1 MKPKVNEDT
10 EPGHSA
16 NTLLGAGRSVDRNV
30 FNESLPPVKCL
41 LSSRIFVA
49 VEVQVEL
56 AVQRTTS
63 ERWKV
68 HRYCRGTE
76 MESPCCALSAGT
88 EQFYFFLLV
97 DCAKPK
103 CCPRA
108 EFIFEQ
114 RHVARWLIVLIFFCE
129 FDFSDFLFKYRKN
142 FALRAVHCQT
152 WGVLS
157 VVELS
162 RSRMVKLCCQSI

>member
-30 FNESLPPVKCL
+30 FNESLSPVKCL

-88 EQFYFFLLV
+88 EQFYFFCLSIVRSQNVVPVLNLFLNNAMSRVGLL
-97 DCAKPK
+97 C
-103 CCPRA
+103 
-108 EFIFEQ
+108 
-114 RHVARWLIVLIFFCE
+114 
-129 FDFSDFLFKYRKN
+129 
-142 FALRAVHCQT
+142 
-152 WGVLS
+152 
-157 VVELS
+157 
-162 RSRMVKLCCQSI
+162 

>member
-1 MKPKVNEDT
+1 MRTPNPAIAQTHCWALGGQST
-10 EPGHSA
+10 EMFLMSPCRQS
-16 NTLLGAGRSVDRNV
+16 NV
-30 FNESLPPVKCL
+30 YCRAESLSQLKSRSNWP
-41 LSSRIFVA
+41 SSAPQVSVGKSTVIVA
-49 VEVQVEL
+49 EPK
-56 AVQRTTS
+56 
-63 ERWKV
+63 W
-68 HRYCRGTE
+68 
-76 MESPCCALSAGT
+76 SPRVAPCPRAPNN
-88 EQFYFFLLV
+88 FIFLLV

-114 RHVARWLIVLIFFCE
+114 RHVARWLIVLICFCE